1 MSATDASLGRELNGM
16 AVSRETAERLD
27 HFAALFSKWAKA
39 INLVAPSTLSD
50 LWDRH
55 IADSAQIFQ
64 LQPAPG
70 TWLDLGSGGGFPGV
84 ITAILLAEQG
94 AGWVHLVESNNKKAA
109 FLRTALAETGGRGSV
124 HPMRIESA
132 VNAAPNADYV
142 SARAL
147 ADLDT
152 LLHLIHPWAARNK
165 NLKAYLHK
173 GRDYRAEIENSRRR
187 WHYDL
192 VIHDSVIEKGSV
204 ILEIGGILPLKG

>member
-1 MSATDASLGRELNGM
+1 MSAMGASPGHRLNGI

-39 INLVAPSTLSD
+39 INLVAPSTLND

-64 LQPAPG
+64 LQPTPG

-84 ITAILLAEQG
+84 VTAILLAEQS
-94 AGWVHLVESNNKKAA
+94 AGWVHLIESNNKKAA

-124 HPMRIESA
+124 HPLRIENALNA
-132 VNAAPNADYV
+132 VSDADYV

-147 ADLDT
+147 ADLSA
-152 LLHLIHPWAARNK
+152 LLGLIDPWAAQNE
-165 NLKAYLHK
+165 NLRAYLHK
-173 GRDYRAEIENSRRR
+173 GRDYQAEIENSHRR

-204 ILEIGGILPLKG
+204 ILEIGGLRPLKG

>member
-1 MSATDASLGRELNGM
+1 MRASPDRKLNGM

-27 HFAALFSKWAKA
+27 HFAMLFSKWAKA
-39 INLVAPSTLSD
+39 INLVAPSTLND

-64 LQPAPG
+64 MQPTLG

-84 ITAILLAEQG
+84 ITAILLAERG
-94 AGWVHLVESNNKKAA
+94 EGWAHLVESNNKKAA
-109 FLRTALAETGGRGSV
+109 FLRTALAETGARGSV
-124 HPMRIESA
+124 HPLRIENA
-132 VNAAPNADYV
+132 VNTVPDADYV

-147 ADLDT
+147 ADLSA
-152 LLHLIHPWAARNK
+152 LLGLIHPWAARNE

-173 GRDYRAEIENSRRR
+173 GRDYRAEIENSHRR

-204 ILEIGGILPLKG
+204 ILEIGGIRPLKG

>member
-1 MSATDASLGRELNGM
+1 
-16 AVSRETAERLD
+16 
-27 HFAALFSKWAKA
+27 
-39 INLVAPSTLSD
+39 VAPSTLND

-55 IADSAQIFQ
+55 ISDSAQIFQ

-94 AGWVHLVESNNKKAA
+94 AGWAHLVESNNKKVA
-109 FLRTALAETGGRGSV
+109 FLRTALAETGARGSV
-124 HPMRIESA
+124 HSLRIEAA
-132 VNAAPNADYV
+132 VNAVQGADYV

-152 LLHLIHPWAARNK
+152 LLGLIHPWAKRNE
-165 NLKAYLHK
+165 NIRAYLHK
-173 GRDYRAEIENSRRR
+173 GRDYRIEIENSHRR

-204 ILEIGGILPLKG
+204 ILEVGGIRPLKG

>member
-1 MSATDASLGRELNGM
+1 LN
-16 AVSRETAERLD
+16 
-27 HFAALFSKWAKA
+27 
-39 INLVAPSTLSD
+39 D

-64 LQPAPG
+64 LQPSPG
-70 TWLDLGSGGGFPGV
+70 TWLDIGSGGGFPGA

-109 FLRTALAETGGRGSV
+109 FLRTALTETGARGSI
-124 HPMRIESA
+124 HPLRTEAA
-132 VNAAPNADYV
+132 VDIVPDIDYV

-152 LLHLIHPWAARNK
+152 LLSLISPWAARNHH
-165 NLKAYLHK
+165 LKAYLHK
-173 GRDYRAEIENSRRR
+173 GRDYQFEIDNSHRR

-192 VIHDSVIEKGSV
+192 VIHESVIEKGSV
-204 ILEIGGILPLKG
+204 ILEIGGVRPL

>member
-1 MSATDASLGRELNGM
+1 MSTTDTSLVRKLNGR

-27 HFAALFSKWAKA
+27 HFASLFSKWAKA

-64 LQPAPG
+64 LQPALG
-70 TWLDLGSGGGFPGV
+70 IWLDLGSGGGFPGV
-84 ITAILLAEQG
+84 ITAILLAEQDN
-94 AGWVHLVESNNKKAA
+94 GWVHLVESNNKKAA
-109 FLRTALAETGGRGSV
+109 FLRTVLAETGARGSV
-124 HPMRIESA
+124 HALRIEAA
-132 VNAAPNADYV
+132 VKAVPYADYV
-142 SARAL
+142 SGRAL
-147 ADLDT
+147 ANLDT
-152 LLHLIHPWAARNK
+152 LLGLIHPWAVQNE

-173 GRDYRAEIENSRRR
+173 GRDYRTEIENSHRR

-204 ILEIGGILPLKG
+204 ILEVGGIRPLKG

>member
-1 MSATDASLGRELNGM
+1 MSATGTSLGRKLNGR
-16 AVSRETAERLD
+16 AVSRETAERLG
-27 HFAALFSKWAKA
+27 HFAALFSKWAQA
-39 INLVAPSTLSD
+39 INLVAPSTLTD

-64 LQPAPG
+64 LQPVPA

-84 ITAILLAEQG
+84 ITAILLAERG
-94 AGWVHLVESNNKKAA
+94 DGWVHLVESNNKKAA
-109 FLRTALAETGGRGSV
+109 FLRTALAETGARGGV
-124 HPMRIESA
+124 HPLRIE
-132 VNAAPNADYV
+132 AALDVVPDVDYV

-152 LLHLIHPWAARNK
+152 LLGLINPWAARNP

-173 GRDYRAEIENSRRR
+173 GRDYQTEIDNSRRR

-192 VIHDSVIEKGSV
+192 VIHESIIEKGSV
-204 ILEIGGILPLKG
+204 ILEIDGIRPLKG